1 MSNLLHIPGARF
13 VMTEQRCGITVA
25 PSPSKFRLPT
35 APEYPADVFN
45 LQSRK
50 LYIHA
55 APLIVRNAVRLP
67 KWKWNGVCNV
77 SGGCVLFLLSL
88 GSCSLDTSK
97 SVYFN
102 YFMKQCSPWLPPPS
116 LLNTNE
122 NLGWQGETKKACTCR
137 EKLLNREPW
146 IFEAKKSLRFPFPH
160 LSTFLIYFLLFDWQL
175 DKHTNVY
182 LVRMK
187 VTKSEAS
194 QFNGEQLRT
203 ISCLFH
209 WREKRTD
216 NTLFVSWKRAK
227 EKRGG
232 RKEREETAQY
242 PSFPSLILSPKINSK
257 IENQRK
263 LCKIYLFNFSCVP

>member
-1 MSNLLHIPGARF
+1 MFSLAPSSLVVKHERELRLAGGDEKSLHVQGKTFESRALNLWSQEVARF
-13 VMTEQRCGITVA
+13 
-25 PSPSKFRLPT
+25 PS
-35 APEYPADVFN
+35 
-45 LQSRK
+45 
-50 LYIHA
+50 
-55 APLIVRNAVRLP
+55 
-67 KWKWNGVCNV
+67 
-77 SGGCVLFLLSL
+77 
-88 GSCSLDTSK
+88 
-97 SVYFN
+97 
-102 YFMKQCSPWLPPPS
+102 
-116 LLNTNE
+116 
-122 NLGWQGETKKACTCR
+122 
-137 EKLLNREPW
+137 
-146 IFEAKKSLRFPFPH
+146 PH